1 MTTKTLVNILAASVG
16 ILFLGGMFE
25 WEIGEG
31 FTMFVG
37 LIMCVVVAWLTLK
50 VNSDKF

>member
-16 ILFLGGMFE
+16 ILFLGGAFK
-25 WEIGEG
+25 WNIGEG
-31 FTMFVG
+31 FTISIN
-37 LIMCVVVAWLTLK
+37 LIMCVIIAWLTLK